1 MQTHAFHE
9 IWRDQCDAARRIQTR
24 FGTGAA
30 LDYLVWEKLLNF
42 VGASATN
49 TAFAQELPGFIS
61 EIRAIFGQDQIR
73 KEIARIEF
81 SQRRNAS
88 DRRRP
93 SASRAAIAMAT
104 ATSRL
109 SLVKEV
115 ARPRTGDCLIP

>member
-1 MQTHAFHE
+1 MQTPAFHE

-24 FGTGAA
+24 YGTGAA

-42 VGASATN
+42 VEASATN
-49 TAFAQELPGFIS
+49 TAFAQELPRFIS

-81 SQRRNAS
+81 SHRRTAS
-88 DRRRP
+88 GRRRP
-93 SASRAAIAMAT
+93 SASRAETTMEA

-109 SLVKEV
+109 SLMKELLLV
-115 ARPRTGDCLIP
+115 PVLGTA